1 MLQRESM
8 TINDFI
14 KACKKLFG
22 DDIEYKAVSKDGQTF
37 KTKGWRDD
45 KVGINATKPTAT
57 YRETKTS

>member
-1 MLQRESM
+1 M

-45 KVGINATKPTAT
+45 KVVANERKPSNAL
-57 YRETKTS
+57 REVKST